1 MSNPIEERIEKLNHK
16 LVERLQSFFGKEV
29 EVYQDA
35 VEEDETNLSRINHVV
50 FETLGFQRVGHFT
63 LQQSVNVYYFSENRE
78 DLDLLQVQF
87 MNALEGTGHTCD
99 STEKGTM
106 QKKDTGQCVDVLTFE
121 LTRMVKNVC

>member
-50 FETLGFQRVGHFT
+50 FETLGFQRVGHLT
-63 LQQSVNVYYFSENRE
+63 LQQSV
-78 DLDLLQVQF
+78 
-87 MNALEGTGHTCD
+87 
-99 STEKGTM
+99 
-106 QKKDTGQCVDVLTFE
+106 
-121 LTRMVKNVC
+121 